1 MDFNPDD
8 REDTPT
14 LTAGWH
20 TMRVVEAEE
29 SMSSKGNAMMVVELQ
44 HPEQPK
50 GIRIRDYLVATPAAL
65 WKVEQ
70 ALTAMGLG
78 DRFRAGRITEAD
90 LRGRMARVEL
100 VEEAVDG
107 YDRPLLKVGTW
118 DTRDVPRQAE
128 SPPAATSGAGK
139 HAHPD
144 HVPGDDIPF

>member
-8 REDTPT
+8 RFEAAV

-29 SMSSKGNAMMVVELQ
+29 RTSSKGNPMMVVELQ
-44 HPEQPK
+44 HPEQPD

-78 DRFRAGRITEAD
+78 DKFRAGRVTEAD
-90 LRGRMARVEL
+90 VRGRLARVEL
-100 VEEAVDG
+100 VPEDVDG
-107 YDRPLLKVGTW
+107 YDRPLLRVGTW
-118 DTRDVPRQAE
+118 DADAVPEQQ
-128 SPPAATSGAGK
+128 PAAAPSP

-144 HVPGDDIPF
+144 APAPGSADDIPF